1 MKKNSTLLL
10 SFQEVPKERR
20 GILFFSSLRFFSRQV
35 GIRMTA
41 IFIFIFA
48 TPMFAQDVVELK
60 QPNSNK
66 VVIKLMFRNG
76 SISDMK
82 GKEGLTSAAA
92 NLITQGG
99 TKEMTYSEIQDK
111 IYPWAAGYN
120 SQVDKE
126 VTIFTFAV
134 HVDFLDQFY
143 PIVKGLILTPSFAEN
158 DFQRV
163 MKNQQ
168 NYVDQVIRASSD
180 EEYSKKSLEDFLFR
194 GTNYQSMVQGK
205 SESVKGITLDDIKK
219 HYAAMFTKHNLTI
232 GIAGKYSDAFLKQL
246 KADLATLPGAKPTI
260 AAAEKANTPN
270 GVDVEII
277 AKDGAFGSAIFT
289 GTPLAIT
296 RSSNDFAAL
305 MVANSYL
312 GEHRKSY
319 GQLYQKI
326 RETRSMNYGDYSYI
340 EWYNN
345 GGSNMLPPSGV
356 PRSSNYFSLW
366 IRPVQIAKQLKQQYV
381 ELSDIK
387 IGHAHFS
394 LRMAVREVD
403 LLIKNGMTKKDF
415 EATRTFLRSYMKLYV
430 ATPAEQLGYLMD
442 SKFYGRKNY
451 ISEID
456 KALAKLTVNDVN
468 KAIKK
473 YWRTDTM
480 FVTIVTDR
488 SEAEELA
495 KSLKENTPSP
505 MSYSN
510 IVKAGLP
517 KSVLDEDEIVSTFKL
532 NVKNVTIVDSKD
544 TFK

>member
-1 MKKNSTLLL
+1 MKT
-10 SFQEVPKERR
+10 F
-20 GILFFSSLRFFSRQV
+20 ILT
-35 GIRMTA
+35 IIIA
-41 IFIFIFA
+41 A
-48 TPMFAQDVVELK
+48 TMFAQDVVELK
-60 QPNSNK
+60 QLNSNK
-66 VVIKLMFRNG
+66 VVIKLAFRNG
-76 SISDMK
+76 SISDPK
-82 GKEGLTSAAA
+82 GKEGLTTAAA

-126 VTIFTFAV
+126 ETIFTFAV
-134 HVDFLDQFY
+134 HIDFLDQFY
-143 PIVKGLILTPSFAEN
+143 PIVKGLMLTPSFAEN

-180 EEYSKKSLEDFLFR
+180 EEYSKKSLEDLLFR

-219 HYAAMFTKHNLTI
+219 HYATMFTKHNLTI

-260 AAAEKANTPN
+260 AAPGKAKMPN
-270 GVDVEII
+270 GIDVEII

-289 GTPLAIT
+289 GTPLTIT

-319 GQLYQKI
+319 GQLYQKL

-345 GGSNMLPPSGV
+345 GGGYMLPPPGV
-356 PRSSNYFSLW
+356 PRNSNYFALW
-366 IRPVQIAKQLKQQYV
+366 IRPVQIAKQLKQQYK
-381 ELSDIK
+381 ELADIK
-387 IGHAHFS
+387 VGHAHFS

-403 LLIKNGMTKKDF
+403 LLIKNGMSKEDF

-430 ATPAEQLGYLMD
+430 ANPSDQLGYLMD
-442 SKFYGRKNY
+442 SKFYGRKDY
-451 ISEID
+451 IKEMD
-456 KALAKLTVNDVN
+456 KLLSKLTLSDVN

-473 YWRTDTM
+473 YWRTDNM

-517 KSVLDEDEIVSTFKL
+517 KSVLDEDDIVSTFKL

>member
-1 MKKNSTLLL
+1 MKSIILTLL
-10 SFQEVPKERR
+10 
-20 GILFFSSLRFFSRQV
+20 I
-35 GIRMTA
+35 A
-41 IFIFIFA
+41 A
-48 TPMFAQDVVELK
+48 TVFAQDVVELQ

-76 SISDMK
+76 SISDPK
-82 GKEGLTSAAA
+82 GKEGLTTATA

-99 TKEMTYSEIQDK
+99 TKEMTYSEIQEK
-111 IYPWAAGYN
+111 LYPWAAGYN

-126 VTIFTFAV
+126 VSIFTFAV
-134 HVDFLDQFY
+134 HIDFLDQFY
-143 PIVKGLILTPSFAEN
+143 PIMKGLILSPAFAEN

-180 EEYSKKSLEDFLFR
+180 EEYSKKALEDLLFR
-194 GTNYQSMVQGK
+194 GTNYQHMVQGK
-205 SESVKGITLDDIKK
+205 SESVKSITLEDIKK
-219 HYAAMFTKHNLTI
+219 HYAAMFTKNNVTI
-232 GIAGKYSDAFLKQL
+232 GIAGKYSAAFLKQL
-246 KADLATLPGAKPTI
+246 KNDLAMLPNTKPVIAKPG
-260 AAAEKANTPN
+260 KAVMPN
-270 GVDVEII
+270 GVNVEII

-289 GTPLAIT
+289 GTPLSIT
-296 RSSNDFAAL
+296 RSSEDFAAL

-340 EWYNN
+340 EWYSN
-345 GGSNMLPPSGV
+345 GGSYQLPPSGV
-356 PRSSNYFSLW
+356 PRQSNYFSLW
-366 IRPVQIAKQLKQQYV
+366 IRPVQIAKQLQQQYE
-381 ELSDIK
+381 ELKDIK

-394 LRMAVREVD
+394 LRMAIREVD
-403 LLIKNGMTKKDF
+403 LLIKNGMMKEDF
-415 EATRTFLRSYMKLYV
+415 EVTRTFLRSYIKLYV
-430 ATPAEQLGYLMD
+430 ATPDEQLGYLMD
-442 SKFYGRKNY
+442 SKYYGRKDY
-451 ISEID
+451 IKELD
-456 KALAKLTVNDVN
+456 KLLAKLTLADVN

-473 YWRTDTM
+473 YWRTDNM

-495 KSLKENTPSP
+495 KSLKDNTPSP

-517 KSVLDEDEIVSTFKL
+517 RSVLDEDEIVSTFKL